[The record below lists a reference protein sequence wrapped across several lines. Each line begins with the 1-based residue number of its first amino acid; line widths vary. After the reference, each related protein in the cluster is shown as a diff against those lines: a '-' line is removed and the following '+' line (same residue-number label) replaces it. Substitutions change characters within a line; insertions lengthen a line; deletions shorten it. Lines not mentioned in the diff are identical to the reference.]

1 MKIHQITEAPR
12 IEPKIG
18 GIGTGTAPS
27 GPTLSAPSGSK
38 PITGITGTKAAFAN
52 KNGGVSKGTIVGPAK
67 NGNPNQVSFKDSKG
81 KTFNVSIKKLL
92 DPKKLT
98 PLNIGLGTSTTTAAP
113 KADAPK
119 PKLTGD
125 PKADLKTDPK
135 PETDSQKPKA
145 KFKMGWK
152 SFGAFGA
159 IISAGLLGQEIIES
173 SGEYAEAID
182 RHNGDTSHPDVQK
195 ARQYLANVCA
205 DAVVQLFLSIA
216 SGAVAG
222 SIASRALV
230 GIPGA
235 GWIAAILAGGATTI
249 VSYAASKAAK
259 GEAFIDSIARWMMR
273 NIDDDLLRNLTDDV
287 SAGSEKAQAK
297 DAMKDL
303 ILNDP
308 KMMQAFKKAKAIK
321 AAA

>member
-1 MKIHQITEAPR
+1 MKVHHITEAPR

-18 GIGTGTAPS
+18 GIGTRTAPS
-27 GPTLSAPSGSK
+27 GPKLSSGSGPSLPK
-38 PITGITGTKAAFAN
+38 SVDIKAGILDP
-52 KNGGVSKGTIVGPAK
+52 KG
-67 NGNPNQVSFKDSKG
+67 N
-81 KTFNVSIKKLL
+81 KTFNVVDQNGKVLKRFTGPS
-92 DPKKLT
+92 
-98 PLNIGLGTSTTTAAP
+98 AE
-113 KADAPK
+113 ADANTHRDNLKKQIKAAKPVK
-119 PKLTGD
+119 ISSQPKLTGD
-125 PKADLKTDPK
+125 PKADLKADPK
-135 PETDSQKPKA
+135 PDADSQKPKA

-216 SGAVAG
+216 SGALAG
-222 SIASRALV
+222 SIATRALV

-308 KMMQAFKKAKAIK
+308 KMMQAFKKAKATK

>member
-1 MKIHQITEAPR
+1 MKVHHITEAPR

-18 GIGTGTAPS
+18 GIGTRTAPS
-27 GPTLSAPSGSK
+27 GPKLSSGSGPSLPNSVDIK
-38 PITGITGTKAAFAN
+38 PGI
-52 KNGGVSKGTIVGPAK
+52 
-67 NGNPNQVSFKDSKG
+67 
-81 KTFNVSIKKLL
+81 L
-92 DPKKLT
+92 DPKGNKIFNVVDQNGKVLKRFT
-98 PLNIGLGTSTTTAAP
+98 GPSAE
-113 KADAPK
+113 ADANTHRDNLKKQIKAAKPVK
-119 PKLTGD
+119 ISSQPKLTGD
-125 PKADLKTDPK
+125 PKADLKADPK
-135 PETDSQKPKA
+135 PDADSQKPKA

-152 SFGAFGA
+152 TFGAFGA

-216 SGAVAG
+216 SGALAG
-222 SIASRALV
+222 SIATRALV

>member
-1 MKIHQITEAPR
+1 MKVHHITEAPR

-18 GIGTGTAPS
+18 GIGTRTAPS
-27 GPTLSAPSGSK
+27 GPKLSSGSGPSLPK
-38 PITGITGTKAAFAN
+38 SVDIKAGI
-52 KNGGVSKGTIVGPAK
+52 
-67 NGNPNQVSFKDSKG
+67 
-81 KTFNVSIKKLL
+81 L
-92 DPKKLT
+92 DPKGNKIFNVVDQNGKVLKRFT
-98 PLNIGLGTSTTTAAP
+98 GPSAE
-113 KADAPK
+113 ADANTHRDNLKKQIKAAKPVK
-119 PKLTGD
+119 ISSQPKLTGD
-125 PKADLKTDPK
+125 PKADLKADPK
-135 PETDSQKPKA
+135 PDADSQKPKA

-152 SFGAFGA
+152 TFGAFGA

-182 RHNGDTSHPDVQK
+182 RHNGDISHPDVQK

-216 SGAVAG
+216 SGALAG
-222 SIASRALV
+222 SIATRALV

-308 KMMQAFKKAKAIK
+308 KMMQAFKKAKATK

>member
-1 MKIHQITEAPR
+1 MKVHQITEAPR
-12 IEPKIG
+12 IDPPK
-18 GIGTGTAPS
+18 IGTGTVPS
-27 GPTLSAPSGSK
+27 GPTLSAPSGTSSLPK
-38 PITGITGTKAAFAN
+38 SVDIKAGI
-52 KNGGVSKGTIVGPAK
+52 
-67 NGNPNQVSFKDSKG
+67 
-81 KTFNVSIKKLL
+81 L
-92 DPKKLT
+92 DPKGNKIFNVVDQNGKVLKRFT
-98 PLNIGLGTSTTTAAP
+98 GPSAE
-113 KADAPK
+113 ADANTHRDNLKKQIKSAKPVK
-119 PKLTGD
+119 TSSQPKLTGD
-125 PKADLKTDPK
+125 PKADLKADPK
-135 PETDSQKPKA
+135 PETDSKKPKA

-152 SFGAFGA
+152 TFGAFGA

-216 SGAVAG
+216 SGALAG

-308 KMMQAFKKAKAIK
+308 KMMQAFKKAKATK

>member
-1 MKIHQITEAPR
+1 MKVHHITEAPR

-18 GIGTGTAPS
+18 GIGTRTAPS
-27 GPTLSAPSGSK
+27 GPKLSSGSGPSLPK
-38 PITGITGTKAAFAN
+38 SVDIKAGI
-52 KNGGVSKGTIVGPAK
+52 
-67 NGNPNQVSFKDSKG
+67 
-81 KTFNVSIKKLL
+81 L
-92 DPKKLT
+92 DPKGNKIFNVVDQNGKVLKRFT
-98 PLNIGLGTSTTTAAP
+98 GPSAE
-113 KADAPK
+113 ADANTHRDNLK
-119 PKLTGD
+119 KQIKAAKSVKTSSQPKLTGD
-125 PKADLKTDPK
+125 PKADLKADPK
-135 PETDSQKPKA
+135 PETDSKKPKA

-216 SGAVAG
+216 SGALAG
-222 SIASRALV
+222 SIATRALV

>member
-1 MKIHQITEAPR
+1 MKVHHITEAPR

-18 GIGTGTAPS
+18 GIGTRTAPS
-27 GPTLSAPSGSK
+27 GPKLSSGSGPSLPK
-38 PITGITGTKAAFAN
+38 SVDIKAGILDP
-52 KNGGVSKGTIVGPAK
+52 KG
-67 NGNPNQVSFKDSKG
+67 N
-81 KTFNVSIKKLL
+81 KTFNVVDQNGKVLKRFTGPS
-92 DPKKLT
+92 
-98 PLNIGLGTSTTTAAP
+98 AE
-113 KADAPK
+113 ADANTHRDNLKKQIKAAKPVK
-119 PKLTGD
+119 ISSQPKLTGD
-125 PKADLKTDPK
+125 PKADLKADPK
-135 PETDSQKPKA
+135 PDADSQKPKA

-152 SFGAFGA
+152 TFGAFGA

-182 RHNGDTSHPDVQK
+182 RHNGDTSHPDVQR

-216 SGAVAG
+216 SGALAG

-308 KMMQAFKKAKAIK
+308 KMMQAFKKAKATK

>member
-1 MKIHQITEAPR
+1 MKVHHITEAPR
-12 IEPKIG
+12 IEPTLG
-18 GIGTGTAPS
+18 NSRGTVPS
-27 GPTLSAPSGSK
+27 GPTLSAPSGTSSLPKSVDIK
-38 PITGITGTKAAFAN
+38 PGILDL
-52 KNGGVSKGTIVGPAK
+52 KG
-67 NGNPNQVSFKDSKG
+67 N
-81 KTFNVSIKKLL
+81 KTFSVVDQDGKVIKRFSG
-92 DPKKLT
+92 P
-98 PLNIGLGTSTTTAAP
+98 SAE
-113 KADAPK
+113 ADANTHRDNLKRQIRAAKPVK
-119 PKLTGD
+119 TNSQPKLTGD
-125 PKADLKTDPK
+125 PKADPKADLKADPK
-135 PETDSQKPKA
+135 KPKA

-152 SFGAFGA
+152 TFGAFGA

-182 RHNGDTSHPDVQK
+182 RHNGDTSHRDVQK

-216 SGAVAG
+216 SGALAG

-287 SAGSEKAQAK
+287 STGASSEKAQAK

-308 KMMQAFKKAKAIK
+308 KMMQAFKKAKATK

>member
-1 MKIHQITEAPR
+1 MKVHHITEAPR

-18 GIGTGTAPS
+18 GIGTRTAPS
-27 GPTLSAPSGSK
+27 GPKLSSGSGPSLPK
-38 PITGITGTKAAFAN
+38 SVDIKAGI
-52 KNGGVSKGTIVGPAK
+52 
-67 NGNPNQVSFKDSKG
+67 
-81 KTFNVSIKKLL
+81 L
-92 DPKKLT
+92 DPKGNKIFNVVDQNGKVLKRFT
-98 PLNIGLGTSTTTAAP
+98 GPSAE
-113 KADAPK
+113 ADANTHRDNLKKQIKAAKPVK
-119 PKLTGD
+119 ISSQPKLTGD
-125 PKADLKTDPK
+125 PKADLKADPK
-135 PETDSQKPKA
+135 PDADSQKPKA

-152 SFGAFGA
+152 TFGAFGA

>member
-1 MKIHQITEAPR
+1 MKVHHITEAPR

-18 GIGTGTAPS
+18 GIGTRTAPS
-27 GPTLSAPSGSK
+27 GPKLSSGSGPSLPK
-38 PITGITGTKAAFAN
+38 SVDIKAGI
-52 KNGGVSKGTIVGPAK
+52 
-67 NGNPNQVSFKDSKG
+67 
-81 KTFNVSIKKLL
+81 L
-92 DPKKLT
+92 DPKGNKIFNVVDQNGKVLKRFT
-98 PLNIGLGTSTTTAAP
+98 GPSAE
-113 KADAPK
+113 ADANTHRDNLKKQIKAAKPVK
-119 PKLTGD
+119 ISSQPKLTGD
-125 PKADLKTDPK
+125 PKADLKADPK
-135 PETDSQKPKA
+135 PDADSQKPKA

-152 SFGAFGA
+152 TFGAFGA

-216 SGAVAG
+216 SGALAG
-222 SIASRALV
+222 SIATRALV

>member
-1 MKIHQITEAPR
+1 MKVHHITEAPR

-18 GIGTGTAPS
+18 GIGTRTAPS
-27 GPTLSAPSGSK
+27 GPKLSSGSGPSLPK
-38 PITGITGTKAAFAN
+38 SVDIKAGI
-52 KNGGVSKGTIVGPAK
+52 
-67 NGNPNQVSFKDSKG
+67 
-81 KTFNVSIKKLL
+81 L
-92 DPKKLT
+92 DPKGNKIFNVVDQNGKVLKRFT
-98 PLNIGLGTSTTTAAP
+98 GPSAE
-113 KADAPK
+113 ADANTHRDNLKKQIKAAKPVK
-119 PKLTGD
+119 ISSQPKLTGD
-125 PKADLKTDPK
+125 PKADLKADPK
-135 PETDSQKPKA
+135 PDADSQKPKA

-152 SFGAFGA
+152 TFGAFGA

-216 SGAVAG
+216 SGALAG
-222 SIASRALV
+222 SIATRALV

-308 KMMQAFKKAKAIK
+308 KMMQAFKKAKATK